1 MKDNTSTFDSV
12 KTDNQ
17 NQSVNDTVKRDGPRL
32 LNFIRKR
39 ISDADDAEDILQD
52 VFYQLVQAQRLMNP
66 IGEVTAWL
74 YTVARN
80 KITDSFRK
88 KKTESLD
95 KQLNLGEEAEE
106 EMFNLMDLLPA
117 ETDPAEVAMLRSYI
131 MEELETAMNELPKE
145 QREIFML
152 HEIDGKS
159 FNEISEMK
167 GVGVNTLISRKRYA
181 VLYLRERLRDLYDE
195 LLID

>member
-17 NQSVNDTVKRDGPRL
+17 NQSVDDAVKRDGPRL
-32 LNFIRKR
+32 LNFIRRR
-39 ISDADDAEDILQD
+39 ISDTDDAEDILQD

-88 KKTESLD
+88 KRTESLD
-95 KQLNLGEEAEE
+95 KQLNFGEEAEDE
-106 EMFNLMDLLPA
+106 IFNLMDLLPM
-117 ETDPAEVAMLRSYI
+117 ETDAAEVAMLRSYI
-131 MEELETAMNELPKE
+131 MEELESAMDELPKE
-145 QREIFML
+145 QKEVFIL
-152 HEIDGKS
+152 HEMDGKS

-167 GVGVNTLISRKRYA
+167 GIGINTLISRKRYA

-195 LLID
+195 LLTD

>member
-12 KTDNQ
+12 KTDSQ

-95 KQLNLGEEAEE
+95 KQLNFGEEAED
-106 EMFNLMDLLPA
+106 EMLNLMDLLPA
-117 ETDPAEVAMLRSYI
+117 ETDPTEVAMLRSYI
-131 MEELETAMNELPKE
+131 MEELETAMGELPKE
-145 QREIFML
+145 QREVFIL
-152 HEIDGKS
+152 HEIDGKT

-167 GVGVNTLISRKRYA
+167 GIGINTLISRKRYA

-195 LLID
+195 LLTD